1 MRNSSL
7 VKWICADNGRD
18 CKHAAEATDVTL
30 LREGSMVG
38 ERSLGVEAGSEEHRW
53 SAGKRGCRNEYAI
66 NRVRISVT
74 ESLRVPEP
82 GLSAPG

>member
-1 MRNSSL
+1 
-7 VKWICADNGRD
+7 
-18 CKHAAEATDVTL
+18 
-30 LREGSMVG
+30 MVG
-38 ERSLGVEAGSEEHRW
+38 EHSLDSEAGSEEHPW
-53 SAGKRGCRNEYAI
+53 SAGKRVCRNEYAI

>member
-1 MRNSSL
+1 
-7 VKWICADNGRD
+7 
-18 CKHAAEATDVTL
+18 
-30 LREGSMVG
+30 MVG
-38 ERSLGVEAGSEEHRW
+38 ERSLGVEAEPGGHPW
-53 SAGKRGCRNEYAI
+53 SAGKRACRNEYAR

>member
-1 MRNSSL
+1 
-7 VKWICADNGRD
+7 
-18 CKHAAEATDVTL
+18 
-30 LREGSMVG
+30 MVG
-38 ERSLGVEAGSEEHRW
+38 EHSLGAEASSEEQGW
-53 SAGKRGCRNEYAI
+53 SAGKRVCRNEYAI